1 MAENLRAQFPSQGW
15 RQILTARREILDAYD
30 RAREQS
36 KQHEVEIFHGRV
48 AEAAFRRWLASFLPK
63 RYGVAAG
70 YIVSAGL
77 KGTTKVPQFDVIIYD
92 QLESPVLW
100 VEENPDTSA
109 QGRSLAIP
117 VEHVRGVLEVK
128 SNFSAGDVR
137 KAIEHLEDLSPVMQG
152 IDDANERYKLHLPP
166 SFFCGFVC
174 VELRQ
179 ENMYSEATVSAAV
192 DGIALRGFFGGL
204 VLRASANTSE
214 HSGRIM
220 LTRSE
225 SAIES
230 TVEGRKTPLMEFGMG
245 KSVQIAEKVHI
256 GTVLRWSE
264 SEFAQFAFDLV
275 AMLQGTYQV
284 GLLSSFYGMGS
295 SFQELVSE
303 VGASNKPT

>member
-1 MAENLRAQFPSQGW
+1 MAKNLNAQFPSQGW

-30 RAREQS
+30 RAREQAR
-36 KQHEVEIFHGRV
+36 QHEAEIFHGRV
-48 AEAAFRRWLASFLPK
+48 AEAAFRKWLAGFLPK

-70 YIVSAGL
+70 YVVSAGL
-77 KGTTKVPQFDVIIYD
+77 TGTTKVPQFDVIIYD

-100 VEENPDTSA
+100 VEDNADASA

-117 VEHVRGVLEVK
+117 VEYVRGVLEVK

-137 KAIEHLEDLSPVMQG
+137 KAIEHLADLSPVMQG
-152 IDDANERYKLHLPP
+152 VDDANERYKLHLPP

-192 DGIALRGFFGGL
+192 GGIALRGFFGGL

-214 HSGRIM
+214 NSGRIV

-225 SAIES
+225 TAIES
-230 TVEGRKTPLMEFGMG
+230 TVEERKTPLREWGMG

-256 GTVLRWSE
+256 GTLIKWSE

-275 AMLQGTYQV
+275 AMLQGTYRA
-284 GLLSSFYGMGS
+284 GFLSSFYGMGS
-295 SFQELVSE
+295 SFHELVSE
-303 VGASNKPT
+303 VGASD